1 MEQPLSMCLTVSQGG
16 ICNGTYRKC
25 YIIAFTFGVIL
36 KSSSLQHQAI
46 KGFGLWCQS
55 LVWRTWLGNKAER
68 TGQCSIMNSRER
80 VLPRGGSPCSL
91 PLWKFYFFLL
101 LCVCHF
107 VAVFSVIYVHSIF
120 CWSYVFFN
128 LISTKYLFLYFFFSF
143 LSFFHMALFFSLSH
157 FLSSLSVDEIGVK
170 VLFSF
175 FSCMSFSLAFNFPFT
190 HPIFFLSTYCRDSFC
205 CSIKNKD
212 VIS

>member
-55 LVWRTWLGNKAER
+55 LVWRTWLGNKAEK

-128 LISTKYLFLYFFFSF
+128 LISTKYLFLYFFF
-143 LSFFHMALFFSLSH
+143 
-157 FLSSLSVDEIGVK
+157 LSSLSFIWHYSSVSLTFCLLWVWMRLGESIIFIFQ
-170 VLFSF
+170 L
-175 FSCMSFSLAFNFPFT
+175 SFSLAFNFPFT
-190 HPIFFLSTYCRDSFC
+190 HPTFFLTTYCRDSFC